1 MMFTLVK
8 IMDGVM
14 IVNFEQLHYI
24 KAVIEYESI
33 THAAEALHISQ
44 SALSQSIANL
54 ENEVE
59 HKLFNRSRSGTV
71 PTESGKKLIPIILE
85 ILESESKLRQ
95 TASALSATLR
105 GTLTIATTPSL
116 FMTVIPQALSS
127 FRKDYPQIEVR
138 ITEAENDETFHLVQ
152 KQDVDIGLFS
162 LMDYHHVD
170 AAMEVYSLF
179 LSSRFK
185 AIVPSDSKLAFRD
198 SISLE
203 DIQDYP
209 FILFDREFYNVN
221 IKKFEEQSGP
231 LNILFNTK
239 NPSVLLRSVSA
250 GLGISIVSD
259 LMLQNDPYLQTK
271 SITAISI
278 GYPFNDEIHFMALS
292 NKNNEKKQLME
303 TFISYIRN
311 NKRESPPSSRLM
323 KR

>member
-1 MMFTLVK
+1 MFTLVK
-8 IMDGVM
+8 LIYGVM
-14 IVNFEQLHYI
+14 TLNFEQLQYI
-24 KAVIEYESI
+24 KAVLEYGSI

-44 SALSQSIANL
+44 SALSQSIASL
-54 ENEVE
+54 ENEIE

-71 PTESGKKLIPIILE
+71 PTENGKKLIPIILE

-95 TASALSATLR
+95 AANALSATLR
-105 GTLTIATTPSL
+105 GTLTIATTPTL
-116 FMTVIPQALSS
+116 FMTVVPQALSS

-138 ITEAENDETFHLVQ
+138 ITEAENDEIFHLVR
-152 KQDVDIGLFS
+152 KKDVDIGLFA
-162 LMDYHHVD
+162 LMEYHEAD
-170 AAMEVYSLF
+170 PTMEIFSLF
-179 LSSRFK
+179 LSSGFK
-185 AIVPSDSKLAFRD
+185 AIVPSNSKLTFQE

-221 IKKFEEQSGP
+221 IKKFEAQRGS

-250 GLGISIVSD
+250 GLGVSIVSD

-271 SITAISI
+271 SITAIPI
-278 GYPFNDEIHFMALS
+278 GYPFNKEIHFEALS
-292 NKNNEKKQLME
+292 NKNNEKRQLLD

-311 NKRESPPSSRLM
+311 NNTNQ
-323 KR
+323 